1 MDDIDYQ
8 ILSQLRHNVISKMRV
23 FVDINNER
31 FFSDYELSQLS
42 KIEVS
47 FLTKNSISRHGLT
60 TNLDKSKKI
69 SPSNCK
75 VRLNRKLFEEKY
87 SLYAEF
93 VLYHEYI
100 HCLGNFSHDKNFRQ
114 LENLWP
120 NVEKMSIFGRQLT
133 RELQENNSQWAW
145 TCSKCGFIVKR
156 STRKFRSNYFHK
168 ECLGKLENIPIIRP
182 TSLEH

>member
-1 MDDIDYQ
+1 M
-8 ILSQLRHNVISKMRV
+8 
-23 FVDINNER
+23 
-31 FFSDYELSQLS
+31 
-42 KIEVS
+42 
-47 FLTKNSISRHGLT
+47 
-60 TNLDKSKKI
+60 
-69 SPSNCK
+69 
-75 VRLNRKLFEEKY
+75 FEEKY

-120 NVEKMSIFGRQLT
+120 NIEKMNIFGRQLT
-133 RELQENNSQWAW
+133 RELQKNNSQWAW

>member
-1 MDDIDYQ
+1 MNDSDYQ
-8 ILSQLRHNVISKMRV
+8 IFSQLRYNVISKMRT
-23 FVDINNER
+23 FVDMDNER
-31 FFSDYELSQLS
+31 FFSAYELSQLS

-75 VRLNRKLFEEKY
+75 VRLNRKLFEKKY
-87 SLYAEF
+87 FLYAEF
-93 VLYHEYI
+93 VLYHEYV

-120 NVEKMSIFGRQLT
+120 NISEMNSFGRQLT
-133 RELQENNSQWAW
+133 RELQETKSQWAW

-156 STRKFRSNYFHK
+156 SSRKFRSNYFHK
-168 ECLGKLENIPIIRP
+168 ECLGKLENIPINRP
-182 TSLEH
+182 TTLEH